1 MVDYTEGTGKQYHT
15 GIGPEDIGGYVI
27 MPGDPKRCKKI
38 AEHFE
43 NPPLQM
49 TRYHARAQVVEMGV
63 SVERSEQL
71 VFLVDVGQYV
81 FFQFGRHASVSSM
94 LGSV

>member
-1 MVDYTEGTGKQYHT
+1 MVCTSLGQSFGQAQGRISGEGSQFQYSVRPDHA
-15 GIGPEDIGGYVI
+15 
-27 MPGDPKRCKKI
+27 